1 MIGRMLLALGV
12 VLGVMWLLARYA
24 KRPLAGRSDGV
35 LNVLARQQLTRNT
48 SVAVVK
54 VVDRALVVGV
64 SEQGVQLLTETE
76 LEPIELALAT
86 ERRKPLKA
94 RPARSTGVPTGDRYG
109 TGNTAD
115 TGDSVDSGDSVDTAD
130 VLDPYVIDGL
140 TQPQLGAP
148 QRPAVGERR
157 GALDGSILSRKT
169 WSQLLSAARDATVR
183 R

>member
-24 KRPLAGRSDGV
+24 KRPLAGRPDGV

-86 ERRKPLKA
+86 ERRRPLKP
-94 RPARSTGVPTGDRYG
+94 RPARSTGVLTGDRSESG
-109 TGNTAD
+109 DTGNTGD
-115 TGDSVDSGDSVDTAD
+115 TGDSVDTD
-130 VLDPYVIDGL
+130 VLDPYGVDGL

-148 QRPAVGERR
+148 QRPAPGERR